1 MKKSEFLK
9 HWIDLPA
16 DQKIAPAVV
25 PYKHKGTTFD
35 EDGIRITGSLKF
47 IDSVLSRL
55 KDLLNYENGETRLQV
70 LYQETKDKKTGQPT
84 GSHSCY
90 VQVHERGDEAKM
102 ANAFAS
108 ALAKKPVI
116 ISKGY

>member
-1 MKKSEFLK
+1 MRKAEFLK
-9 HWIDLPA
+9 HWMEMPA
-16 DQKIAPAVV
+16 SQEITPTSV
-25 PYKHKGTTFD
+25 PYKHEGKTFN
-35 EDGIRITGSLKF
+35 EDGIRITGSRKF

-55 KDLLNYENGETRLQV
+55 KDMLHFENGETRLQTI
-70 LYQETKDKKTGQPT
+70 YQETKDKDSGEPT
-84 GSHSCY
+84 GSYSCY
-90 VQVHERGDEAKM
+90 IQVHERGDEAKM